1 MRSTQ
6 RVKSFA
12 IPLPLHTSSLSGF
25 YYPDVMA
32 EDKYYNGS
40 ILEEEY
46 EKKLM
51 VRGGLMD

>member
-6 RVKSFA
+6 RVKRFA
-12 IPLPLHTSSLSGF
+12 IPLPLHTSWLSGF

>member
-1 MRSTQ
+1 MVAAILSVYF
-6 RVKSFA
+6 VK
-12 IPLPLHTSSLSGF
+12 GF
-25 YYPDVMA
+25 YYPDVDA

-51 VRGGLMD
+51 VS